1 MLIHRATPMLFLGLT
16 LVAYVTQ
23 AAEKIVLKPV
33 EQAVLKVDDR
43 PARIWNVYR
52 AEKKNHLVLVQLGRR
67 FLMLDSHAHEI
78 YELDPA
84 KLERKDKELL
94 WQEADKPAKPLPTA
108 DWSVRDTGPL
118 RRIRATLSE
127 EGRVLEVQVPTKPDL
142 RTLY

>member
-1 MLIHRATPMLFLGLT
+1 MLNRKTIIQLAA
-16 LVAYVTQ
+16 LVVIALPARG
-23 AAEKIVLKPV
+23 AADRILWKPV
-33 EQAVLKVDDR
+33 ERAVLKVDDR

-52 AEKKNHLVLVQLGRR
+52 AEKKDHLVLVQLGRR
-67 FLMLDSHAHEI
+67 YLMFDYRAHET

-84 KLERKDKELL
+84 KLERKEKELL
-94 WQEADKPAKPLPTA
+94 GQEADRPAKPLPSA